1 MVTQVTKILEQG
13 MLTGMY
19 LAIALYISPV
29 LTLLAAVLL
38 GGLTFVLR
46 WIVESG
52 STVGDRVAEA
62 NRRIQKS
69 AQAGIQ
75 GIRDVKLFG
84 MIPELY
90 DTFEQSVDLT
100 KGSAVKLRRNE
111 TAMNKFY
118 DLATVLTLLF
128 LIYWGLISS
137 GLSLAALGVFL
148 FAMFR
153 LAPQASTLNSYFYK
167 LEGKIPHLYRTQQF
181 LEELDSRQEP
191 KSGRNRY
198 QKMLTK

>member
-90 DTFEQSVDLT
+90 DTFEQSVELT

-111 TAMNKFY
+111 TAMNKFH

-191 KSGRNRY
+191 KSGRNQY

>member
-1 MVTQVTKILEQG
+1 MQVTKILEQG

-29 LTLLAAVLL
+29 LTLLVAVLL

-69 AQAGIQ
+69 AQARIQ

-90 DTFEQSVDLT
+90 DTFEQSVDLI

>member
-29 LTLLAAVLL
+29 LTLLVAVLL

-137 GLSLAALGVFL
+137 RLSLAALGVFL

>member
-137 GLSLAALGVFL
+137 RLSLAALGVFL